1 MKYSA
6 RLASILNSD
15 ALCLCCF
22 LFVFVIGC
30 WLLRVGLHIYVEG
43 KFRWKCINPFWQVAK
58 LILSMGMFI
67 ASSMWLYKWFI
78 QFIDISSGLSFFVI
92 FFSFLFQSNKAI
104 HFELI
109 CRVLTVD
116 LTNKFQ
122 TLIVKWLVLFR
133 QFTGDE

>member
-1 MKYSA
+1 MEVYQ
-6 RLASILNSD
+6 SIL
-15 ALCLCCF
+15 A
-22 LFVFVIGC
+22 
-30 WLLRVGLHIYVEG
+30 VG
-43 KFRWKCINPFWQVAK
+43 KIN
-58 LILSMGMFI
+58 FI
-67 ASSMWLYKWFI
+67 DGDVASSMWLYKWFI

-116 LTNKFQ
+116 LTNKSQ